1 MWVGKPW
8 KHSGGRWSAEQI
20 KLATNVQL
28 MRIHL
33 HLLQKTGTTQ
43 ELNTLFKPIT
53 LKHALGY
60 CHY

>member
-33 HLLQKTGTTQ
+33 HLLHF
-43 ELNTLFKPIT
+43 LLMVVDLPRY
-53 LKHALGY
+53 LDMY
-60 CHY
+60 CTPLAWFSY